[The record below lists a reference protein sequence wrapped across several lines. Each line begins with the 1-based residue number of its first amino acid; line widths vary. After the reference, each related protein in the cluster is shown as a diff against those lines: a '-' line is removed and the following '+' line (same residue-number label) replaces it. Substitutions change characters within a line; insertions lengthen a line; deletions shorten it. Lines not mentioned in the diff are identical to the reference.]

1 MDMQRRSGFG
11 LSMLLMSLW
20 MGQTALAESRTV
32 SLAMGI
38 SAVTLAFF
46 GGGVLSGYFEPEAIP
61 DEKMSTLSSR
71 ILVAMLVVG
80 AVAVLLILALQY
92 R

>member
-1 MDMQRRSGFG
+1 
-11 LSMLLMSLW
+11 
-20 MGQTALAESRTV
+20 MGT
-32 SLAMGI
+32 
-38 SAVTLAFF
+38 SAVTLVFF
-46 GGGVLSGYFEPEAIP
+46 SDGLLEYFEPEAIL
-61 DEKMSTLSSR
+61 DEKVGTLASR

>member
-1 MDMQRRSGFG
+1 
-11 LSMLLMSLW
+11 MLLMSIW
-20 MGQTALAESRTV
+20 MGQTALTESRTV

-38 SAVTLAFF
+38 TAVTLAFF
-46 GGGVLSGYFEPEAIP
+46 GGGILSGHFEPEAIS
-61 DEKMSTLSSR
+61 DEKMSPLASR

-80 AVAVLLILALQY
+80 AVAVLLILVLQY

>member
-1 MDMQRRSGFG
+1 
-11 LSMLLMSLW
+11 
-20 MGQTALAESRTV
+20 MGYTALTESRIV
-32 SLAMGI
+32 SLAIGI

-46 GGGVLSGYFEPEAIP
+46 GGGLLSGYFEPESIP

>member
-1 MDMQRRSGFG
+1 MQRRSGFG

-20 MGQTALAESRTV
+20 MGQTALTESRTV

-38 SAVTLAFF
+38 SAITLAFF
-46 GGGVLSGYFEPEAIP
+46 GGGLLSGYFKPEAIP
-61 DEKMSTLSSR
+61 DEKMSPLASR
-71 ILVAMLVVG
+71 ILVTMLVVG
-80 AVAVLLILALQY
+80 MMAFLLILALQY

>member
-1 MDMQRRSGFG
+1 MGTSAVRLVFFSG
-11 LSMLLMSLW
+11 MLLEYF
-20 MGQTALAESRTV
+20 ESKAILDEKV
-32 SLAMGI
+32 G
-38 SAVTLAFF
+38 TLA
-46 GGGVLSGYFEPEAIP
+46 
-61 DEKMSTLSSR
+61 SR